1 MAAYF
6 FMFATIIAVLA
17 IAFIF
22 KIYAD
27 KIKANP
33 EAISQ
38 YQTRFFIWVALSEAF
53 PILLVVLGMM
63 NQEKVGEA
71 GELMIPALIIIIFMA
86 FSLFFIFLQTMV
98 DVNEDLKEKFR
109 TFAMIGVSLSM
120 SIPIISCVGLLLM
133 LP

>member
-33 EAISQ
+33 EGINQ

-109 TFAMIGVSLSM
+109 TFAMISVSLSM
-120 SIPIISCVGLLLM
+120 SIPIISGVGLLLM